1 MQSTQDAKRRKK
13 EKDKNDR
20 PEAIG
25 ETCCR
30 IEKTRKRKRGRGED
44 PKGSSPIQTGQE
56 EESLERVWVNS
67 TSSSR
72 GSDADQEGSEADSDL
87 SSEAPRGSEPQR
99 SRAVCSACWYDIS
112 GSDQAEHDQRHQDL
126 NVLCLADQAVL
137 WRRDRRCSASST
149 LWGKQSACL
158 RKASRN
164 WRRPGVKIHR
174 RPCGAVRRPWEHS
187 LPLVSLGA
195 SSKRHHHQNARGPQA
210 QEDRPQKP
218 GIQYWRAAV
227 ALSRTRERR
236 SPVREGE
243 EGNGKGRGKGKAKVA
258 AGKPREMPA
267 VGERTRLIAGL
278 ACAVA
283 IGIGGWS
290 PCFS

>member
-1 MQSTQDAKRRKK
+1 MGQLNEQQQGIRRRPRGERGRLRPFIRSATEEASHKGAGQCAPHVGTTSQDQIKPSMTSGIKISTYSALLI
-13 EKDKNDR
+13 R
-20 PEAIG
+20 PYYAAGSPLLRELYALGQAIG
-25 ETCCR
+25 LLA
-30 IEKTRKRKRGRGED
+30 
-44 PKGSSPIQTGQE
+44 
-56 EESLERVWVNS
+56 ESF
-67 TSSSR
+67 
-72 GSDADQEGSEADSDL
+72 QK
-87 SSEAPRGSEPQR
+87 
-99 SRAVCSACWYDIS
+99 
-112 GSDQAEHDQRHQDL
+112 
-126 NVLCLADQAVL
+126 LA
-137 WRRDRRCSASST
+137 T
-149 LWGKQSACL
+149 P
-158 RKASRN
+158 

-218 GIQYWRAAV
+218 GIQYWRAVV

-283 IGIGGWS
+283 IEIGGWS

>member
-1 MQSTQDAKRRKK
+1 M
-13 EKDKNDR
+13 
-20 PEAIG
+20 
-25 ETCCR
+25 
-30 IEKTRKRKRGRGED
+30 
-44 PKGSSPIQTGQE
+44 
-56 EESLERVWVNS
+56 
-67 TSSSR
+67 
-72 GSDADQEGSEADSDL
+72 
-87 SSEAPRGSEPQR
+87 
-99 SRAVCSACWYDIS
+99 CSACWYDIS

-137 WRRDRRCSASST
+137 CGGIAVAPRALRFGASNR
-149 LWGKQSACL
+149 LACGKLPETGDAL
-158 RKASRN
+158 ATP

-218 GIQYWRAAV
+218 GIQYWRAVV
-227 ALSRTRERR
+227 ALSLSRTRERR